1 MIRNE
6 YYDDYPTDEPHEL
19 NGRRR
24 RKRRKKRKS
33 RRSSRRAKRRTRK
46 KARKTKRKA
55 RRSKRRTRR
64 RKKGGIF
71 KRVWR
76 GIKRFN
82 PATIAMRNGIL
93 VAAKINLKK
102 MSSRLR
108 YGYLTPTQ
116 AQRLGVDMSKHQKI
130 KRTLS
135 KLERKFK
142 KIGGKT
148 KNLKKAILK
157 GRGNRDRKIPLSG
170 FSSEQEFVP
179 NFANKELLAIEN
191 VLTKYENKN
200 FDADKLLETA
210 NPPANIEGVNGAL
223 GVATASVI
231 AAATPVLIALMNMM
245 KKSGVATE
253 QDMYPEEPEY
263 DDYGYEEEYGEEEDY
278 GY

>member
-24 RKRRKKRKS
+24 KRRKSKR
-33 RRSSRRAKRRTRK
+33 RTRRAKRKTRK

-55 RRSKRRTRR
+55 RRAKRRTRR

-82 PATIAMRNGIL
+82 PATIAMRNGVL
-93 VAAKINLKK
+93 AAAKLDLKK

-108 YGYLTPTQ
+108 YAFLTPSQ

-130 KRTLS
+130 KHTYS

-142 KIGGKT
+142 KLGGKA

-157 GRGNRDRKIPLSG
+157 GRGNRDRKVPLSG
-170 FSSEQEFVP
+170 FSSKQEFVP
-179 NFANKELLAIEN
+179 NFANKKLRAIER

-200 FDADKLLETA
+200 FDSNKLLETA
-210 NPPANIEGVNGAL
+210 QPPNMEGINGAL

-245 KKSGVATE
+245 NKSGVKTE

-263 DDYGYEEEYGEEEDY
+263 DDYGEEEYEGEEEYYDE
-278 GY
+278 